1 MRPRPYE
8 RGRPSDTGPG
18 RYRVRVTSNS
28 ERAAGT
34 ARPPAP
40 DPAAADAPSTG
51 TYVPGTV
58 STDPERRRPRSLI
71 VSFFGSYARDVGGW
85 IGVADLIALMAGLD
99 VDGPAVRSAV
109 SRLKRR
115 GLLASERLGGVAGYR
130 LSDEGHRI
138 LAEGDQRIFGH
149 RVARAQDGWVLVV
162 FSVPE
167 SERRRRHALRA
178 QLTRLGFG
186 TTASGVW
193 IAPAHLTDQARGALR
208 ALELD
213 AHAELFHATYL
224 DFRELSASVARW
236 WDLPALQAMYRA
248 FLDEHEPVLTAWRR
262 RAARAVADPEQRAAA
277 FADHLR
283 AVDAWRRMPFLDP
296 GLPPE
301 LLPDRWAGSR
311 AARVF
316 FDLHA
321 LLREPGLEHV
331 RDTITPA

>member
-1 MRPRPYE
+1 MISTVHRALGDGEDHPNAA
-8 RGRPSDTGPG
+8 STG

-28 ERAAGT
+28 
-34 ARPPAP
+34 
-40 DPAAADAPSTG
+40 DQAADTDL
-51 TYVPGTV
+51 V
-58 STDPERRRPRSLI
+58 SATDPTAETAADTERRRPRSLI

-85 IGVADLIALMAGLD
+85 IGVADLIALMSGLD

-115 GLLASERLGGVAGYR
+115 GLLTPERLGGVAGYR
-130 LSDEGHRI
+130 LSDEGRRI

-149 RVARAQDGWVLVV
+149 RVARVQDGWVLVV

-186 TTASGVW
+186 TTAAGVW
-193 IAPAHLTDQARGALR
+193 IAPAHLTEQARGALR
-208 ALELD
+208 DLDLETY
-213 AHAELFHATYL
+213 AELFHASHL
-224 DFRELSASVARW
+224 DFRDLTESVARW
-236 WDLPALQAMYRA
+236 WDLPALQAMYRG

-262 RAARAVADPEQRAAA
+262 RGARTSEDPELRAAA

-321 LLREPGLEHV
+321 LLRTPGLEHV
-331 RDTITPA
+331 RTTAALGSAAP

>member
-1 MRPRPYE
+1 MTPN
-8 RGRPSDTGPG
+8 SDRT
-18 RYRVRVTSNS
+18 
-28 ERAAGT
+28 AGT
-34 ARPPAP
+34 DTDPLP
-40 DPAAADAPSTG
+40 DTPEGS
-51 TYVPGTV
+51 
-58 STDPERRRPRSLI
+58 STDIERRRPRSLI

-85 IGVADLIALMAGLD
+85 IGVSDLIALMAGLD

-115 GLLASERLGGVAGYR
+115 GLLTPERLGGVAGYR
-130 LSDEGHRI
+130 LSDQGRRT
-138 LAEGDQRIFGH
+138 LAEGEQRIFGH
-149 RVARAQDGWVLVV
+149 RVARVQDGWVLVV

-186 TTASGVW
+186 TTAAGVW
-193 IAPAHLTDQARGALR
+193 IAPAHLAEQARAALR
-208 ALELD
+208 DLGLEE
-213 AHAELFHATYL
+213 HAELFHASYL
-224 DFRELSASVARW
+224 DFRDLTASVSRW
-236 WDLPALQAMYRA
+236 WDLPALQAMYQG
-248 FLDEHEPVLTAWRR
+248 FLDEHEPVATAWRR
-262 RAARAVADPEQRAAA
+262 RGARTHQEPGLRAAA

-316 FDLHA
+316 FELHA
-321 LLREPGLEHV
+321 LLCGPGLEHV
-331 RDTITPA
+331 RAAATLDPTTS

>member
-1 MRPRPYE
+1 MLRTAGDDGDRPRTA
-8 RGRPSDTGPG
+8 RGG
-18 RYRVRVTSNS
+18 RYRVRVTSNTD
-28 ERAAGT
+28 RPAGS
-34 ARPPAP
+34 ADPPP
-40 DPAAADAPSTG
+40 DTPVASA
-51 TYVPGTV
+51 
-58 STDPERRRPRSLI
+58 TDTERRRPRALI

-85 IGVADLIALMAGLD
+85 IGVSDLIALMSGLD

-115 GLLASERLGGVAGYR
+115 GLLTSERLGGVAGYR
-130 LSDEGHRI
+130 LSDQGRRI

-149 RVARAQDGWVLVV
+149 RVARVQDGWVLVV

-167 SERRRRHALRA
+167 SERHRRHALRT

-186 TTASGVW
+186 TTAAGVW
-193 IAPAHLTDQARGALR
+193 IAPAHLTEQARAVLR
-208 ALELD
+208 DLGLEE
-213 AHAELFHATYL
+213 HAELFHASYL
-224 DFRELSASVARW
+224 DFRDLTASVARW
-236 WDLPALQAMYRA
+236 WDLPELQAMYEG
-248 FLDEHEPVLTAWRR
+248 FLDEHEPVAAAWRR
-262 RAARAVADPEQRAAA
+262 RGARALRSPEERATA

-316 FDLHA
+316 FELHA
-321 LLREPGLEHV
+321 LLHGPGLEHV
-331 RDTITPA
+331 RAAATLGPDDSWR

>member
-1 MRPRPYE
+1 MP
-8 RGRPSDTGPG
+8 DTPEG
-18 RYRVRVTSNS
+18 S
-28 ERAAGT
+28 
-34 ARPPAP
+34 
-40 DPAAADAPSTG
+40 
-51 TYVPGTV
+51 
-58 STDPERRRPRSLI
+58 STDIERRRPRSLI

-85 IGVADLIALMAGLD
+85 IGVSDLIALMAGLD

-115 GLLASERLGGVAGYR
+115 GLLTPERLGGVAGYR
-130 LSDEGHRI
+130 LSDQGRRT
-138 LAEGDQRIFGH
+138 LAEGEQRIFGH
-149 RVARAQDGWVLVV
+149 RVARVQDGWVLVV

-186 TTASGVW
+186 TTAAGVW
-193 IAPAHLTDQARGALR
+193 IAPAHLAEQARAALR
-208 ALELD
+208 DLGLEE
-213 AHAELFHATYL
+213 HAELFHASYL
-224 DFRELSASVARW
+224 DFRDLTASVSRW
-236 WDLPALQAMYRA
+236 WDLPALQAMYQG
-248 FLDEHEPVLTAWRR
+248 FLDEHEPVATAWRR
-262 RAARAVADPEQRAAA
+262 RGARTHQEPGLRAAA

-316 FDLHA
+316 FELHA
-321 LLREPGLEHV
+321 LLCGPGLEHV
-331 RDTITPA
+331 RAAATLDPTTS

>member
-1 MRPRPYE
+1 M
-8 RGRPSDTGPG
+8 
-18 RYRVRVTSNS
+18 
-28 ERAAGT
+28 
-34 ARPPAP
+34 
-40 DPAAADAPSTG
+40 
-51 TYVPGTV
+51 
-58 STDPERRRPRSLI
+58 
-71 VSFFGSYARDVGGW
+71 SFFGSYARDVGGW
-85 IGVADLIALMAGLD
+85 ISVADLIALMAGLD

-130 LSDEGHRI
+130 LSDEGRRI
-138 LAEGDQRIFGH
+138 LAEGDQRIFDH
-149 RVARAQDGWVLVV
+149 RVAQAKDGWVLVV

-167 SERRRRHALRA
+167 SERSRRHALRT

-186 TTASGVW
+186 TTAAGVW

-208 ALELD
+208 ALDLE

-224 DFRELSASVARW
+224 DFRELTESVARW
-236 WDLPALQAMYRA
+236 WDLPALQSMYRE
-248 FLDEHEPVLTAWRR
+248 FLDEHEPVLAAWRR
-262 RAARAVADPEQRAAA
+262 RGTRPLEGPEQRAAA

-316 FDLHA
+316 FDLHS
-321 LLREPGLEHV
+321 LLRAPGLEHV
-331 RDTITPA
+331 RATTSLGSRTG

>member
-1 MRPRPYE
+1 MRSAPGDGEDRPR
-8 RGRPSDTGPG
+8 TGPTG

-28 ERAAGT
+28 GQ
-34 ARPPAP
+34 
-40 DPAAADAPSTG
+40 AADT
-51 TYVPGTV
+51 
-58 STDPERRRPRSLI
+58 ERRRPRSLI

-85 IGVADLIALMAGLD
+85 IGVADLIALMSGLD

-115 GLLASERLGGVAGYR
+115 GLLTPERLGGAAGYH
-130 LSDEGHRI
+130 LSDEGRRI

-149 RVARAQDGWVLVV
+149 RVARVEDGWVLVV

-167 SERRRRHALRA
+167 SERRRRHALRS

-186 TTASGVW
+186 TTAAGVW

-208 ALELD
+208 ELGLEPY
-213 AHAELFHATYL
+213 AELFHASHL
-224 DFRELSASVARW
+224 DFRELTESVARW
-236 WDLPALQAMYRA
+236 WDLPAFQAMYEG
-248 FLDEHEPVLTAWRR
+248 FLDEYEPVLERWRR
-262 RAARAVADPEQRAAA
+262 MGGPLGAQERKQA

-283 AVDAWRRMPFLDP
+283 TVDAWRRLPYLDP

-301 LLPDRWAGSR
+301 LLPEPWAGSR

-316 FDLHA
+316 FDLHT
-321 LLREPGLEHV
+321 LLQPLGLSEV
-331 RDTITPA
+331 RSVIAFSKFR

>member
-1 MRPRPYE
+1 MRPT
-8 RGRPSDTGPG
+8 TGKGGDQTGHVGEG
-18 RYRVRVTSNS
+18 RYRVRVTPNS
-28 ERAAGT
+28 DRTAGT
-34 ARPPAP
+34 DADPLP
-40 DPAAADAPSTG
+40 DTPEGS
-51 TYVPGTV
+51 
-58 STDPERRRPRSLI
+58 STDIERRRPRSLI

-85 IGVADLIALMAGLD
+85 IGVSDLIALMAGLD

-115 GLLASERLGGVAGYR
+115 GLLTPERLGGVAGYR
-130 LSDEGHRI
+130 LSEQGRRI
-138 LAEGDQRIFGH
+138 LAEGEQRIFGH
-149 RVARAQDGWVLVV
+149 RVARVQDGWVLVV

-186 TTASGVW
+186 TTAAGVW
-193 IAPAHLTDQARGALR
+193 IAPAHLAEQARAALR
-208 ALELD
+208 DLGLEE
-213 AHAELFHATYL
+213 HAELFHASYL
-224 DFRELSASVARW
+224 DFRDLTASVSRW
-236 WDLPALQAMYRA
+236 WDLPALQAMYQG
-248 FLDEHEPVLTAWRR
+248 FLDEHEPVATAWRR
-262 RAARAVADPEQRAAA
+262 RGARAHQEPGLRAAA

-316 FDLHA
+316 FELHA
-321 LLREPGLEHV
+321 LLRGPGLEHV
-331 RDTITPA
+331 RAAATLDPTTS